1 MSNESQLATF
11 GAGCFWGTEAA
22 LKKLPGIS
30 KVEVGYMGGSTE
42 RPSYEDV
49 IAHVTGHV
57 EVVQTTFDP
66 RQVSYDQLLQLFWL
80 VHNPTQGNR
89 QGNDV
94 GDQYRS
100 VIFYNSDE
108 QKQLAEVSKA
118 ALGASGQYSDPITT
132 GIEPATTFWKA
143 EDYHQDYL
151 AKNPGGYCHVN
162 MNKVNEF
169 VAKIFSEKQ
178 EKEKEVPMINYDD
191 FAKLDIRIGTVTSAE
206 RIEGA
211 DKLLKLTVDLGS
223 ETRQIVAGIAQIV
236 ADPAELV
243 GKQLPI
249 LCNLEPRMLRGVESQ
264 GMMLAAGDEN
274 DLAVLLYPSHMI
286 PNGSKVR

>member
-1 MSNESQLATF
+1 MNNKSQLATF
-11 GAGCFWGTEAA
+11 GAGCFWGTQAA
-22 LKKLPGIS
+22 LQKIPGIL
-30 KVEVGYMGGSTE
+30 KVEVGYMGGSME

-49 IAHVTGHV
+49 IAHGTGHV
-57 EVVQTTFDP
+57 EVVQATFDP
-66 RQVSYDQLLQLFWL
+66 EKVSYDQLLQLFWI

-100 VIFYNSDE
+100 AIFYHSDE
-108 QKQLAEVSKA
+108 QKQLAEAAKA
-118 ALGASGQYSDPITT
+118 TLSTSGQYADPITT

-162 MNKVNEF
+162 MGKVAEF
-169 VAKIFSEKQ
+169 IAKTFSEK
-178 EKEKEVPMINYDD
+178 KAVSMITYED
-191 FAKLDIRIGTVTSAE
+191 FAKLDIRIGTVVSVE
-206 RIEGA
+206 RVEGA
-211 DKLLKLTVDLGS
+211 DKLLKLIVDLGT
-223 ETRQIVAGIAQIV
+223 ETRQIVAGIAQV
-236 ADPAELV
+236 VVDPAELV

-249 LCNLEPRMLRGVESQ
+249 LCNLEPRTLRGVESQ

-274 DLAVLLYPSHMI
+274 DLAVLLYPAHLI
-286 PNGSKVR
+286 PNGSKIR